1 MFKMETIPFRLMAP
15 VLFAVLAAPLFLGHV
30 VVRLLIAGVQRRAR
44 DRRSATATRTHL
56 ERPTAPTWGSP
67 ILRRL

>member
-1 MFKMETIPFRLMAP
+1 MLKMETVLFRLMAP

-44 DRRSATATRTHL
+44 DRRSAPVMRT
-56 ERPTAPTWGSP
+56 EIVRPTAPTWGSP
-67 ILRRL
+67 IPRRL